1 VWHRDGNVYGSSG
14 LPWSL
19 RQTRPQHYPL
29 PNAHDANA
37 TIVRVDV
44 HEQLGLN
51 EARDLLTAIRKVAKH
66 YAAHA

>member
-1 VWHRDGNVYGSSG
+1 
-14 LPWSL
+14 
-19 RQTRPQHYPL
+19 
-29 PNAHDANA
+29 
-37 TIVRVDV
+37 VRVDV